1 MLALPRHCFMDRSA
15 EPVIAYSSCFL
26 LSNLNIC
33 HKIVVF
39 ECPKKTLS
47 PLNIPDHFFFRNN
60 PFSMQKDQRENED
73 DESNWGPAND
83 GGMNGQMNGGP
94 FQRSKRYYLQQ
105 YVFQNLP
112 KWTYTDITPMT
123 LQDTLNNFLLY
134 ASADVRLRPYRYQ
147 NHQKNNRISKTNL
160 WFWCIHTP
168 YNCFQII
175 APSLI
180 L

>member
-1 MLALPRHCFMDRSA
+1 MDRSA

-112 KWTYTDITPMT
+112 K
-123 LQDTLNNFLLY
+123 
-134 ASADVRLRPYRYQ
+134 
-147 NHQKNNRISKTNL
+147 
-160 WFWCIHTP
+160 
-168 YNCFQII
+168 
-175 APSLI
+175 
-180 L
+180 